1 MGYYRFWILRQH
13 LYLCISAMKRR
24 KQQQD
29 MTAIIYDK
37 RGRVLSIGKN
47 NYTKTHPLQARYSK
61 RVGEAEKIY
70 LHAEISAIIRCRN
83 LSKAHKI
90 FVARVSKDGRY
101 AMAKP
106 CPACMTA
113 IRESGIKIIEH
124 T

>member
-1 MGYYRFWILRQH
+1 MKNKKQRQN
-13 LYLCISAMKRR
+13 
-24 KQQQD
+24 

-37 RGRVLSIGKN
+37 RGRVLSVGKN
-47 NYTKTHPLQARYSK
+47 NYTKTHPLQAKYSK

-70 LHAEISAIIRCRN
+70 LHAEIAAIIRCRD

-90 FVARVSKDGRY
+90 FVVRVGKDGNY

-106 CPACMTA
+106 CPGCMTA
-113 IRESGIKIIEH
+113 IKESGIKIVEH